1 MATEQVA
8 EQVAEHLEEVAEVT
22 RHIDPRLVR
31 YFLGGVGVG
40 AAIGFFIGYRYNRQ
54 KIRAEAFEE
63 SEAEIKSIREHYQ
76 QKATAAENASDKAS
90 LVGIVVEEGYAD
102 KNMIDLDA
110 LRERSERLA
119 HPPVPVQP
127 AKRIFR
133 SSDQSKD
140 KWTGWNWPSEMTKR
154 SSDRPYIIHQ
164 DEFAKNETEFSQTTY
179 VYYAEDNVLVDEDE
193 RILVDTD
200 ELVGKNF
207 ANRFGHGTDDF
218 NILYVRNPRLEL
230 EMEICRSPGSYEVE
244 VLGLE
249 PDVHDDDST

>member
-22 RHIDPRLVR
+22 RHIDPRVVR

-40 AAIGFFIGYRYNRQ
+40 VVVGFFIGYRYNRE
-54 KIRAEAFEE
+54 KIKAEAFKQSEE
-63 SEAEIKSIREHYQ
+63 EIASIRDLYQ
-76 QKATAAENASDKAS
+76 QKATAAENAAEKAD

-102 KNMIDLDA
+102 RSMIDLDA

-119 HPPVPVQP
+119 NPPVPVQP

-133 SSDQSKD
+133 STEHEKD
-140 KWTGWNWPSEMTKR
+140 KWTGWNWPSEMSKR

-164 DEFAKNETEFSQTTY
+164 DEFAKNETEFVQTTY

-193 RILVDTD
+193 AILTNAE

-207 ANRFGHGTDDF
+207 SRRFGHGTDDF
-218 NILYVRNPRLEL
+218 NILYVRNPVLQL